1 MLKKEDKSVTNRV
14 QADGVS
20 MPASL
25 ANGFFVK
32 AIEESQNQQLKINP
46 NYKLMVDTYYQTSDG
61 HIKIFLCSQMSKL
74 RRMESNLET
83 QNYLAWFEENIDT
96 LSKKD
101 FGDFALYQ
109 TLNASNTLK

>member
-1 MLKKEDKSVTNRV
+1 
-14 QADGVS
+14 
-20 MPASL
+20 
-25 ANGFFVK
+25 
-32 AIEESQNQQLKINP
+32 
-46 NYKLMVDTYYQTSDG
+46 
-61 HIKIFLCSQMSKL
+61 MSKL
-74 RRMESNLET
+74 RLLESNLET